1 MSKKLTQKEQIL
13 THLKKYGSI
22 TSWDA
27 IMEYGVT
34 RLSHHI
40 YCLRNEGFIIPDNR
54 IQVETRLGRTTKI
67 SKYTLRDEKN

>member
-1 MSKKLTQKEQIL
+1 MTQKEQIL
-13 THLKKYGSI
+13 GHLKEYGSI

-40 YCLRNEGFIIPDNR
+40 YCLRNEGYIIPDKR
-54 IQVETRLGRTTKI
+54 IQVNTRLGRTTNI
-67 SKYTLRDEKN
+67 SKYTLRDEL

>member
-1 MSKKLTQKEQIL
+1 MTQKEQIL
-13 THLKKYGSI
+13 THIKEHGSI

-34 RLSHHI
+34 RLSHYI
-40 YCLRNEGFIIPDNR
+40 YCLRNEGFIIPDKR
-54 IQVETRLGRTTKI
+54 IQVNTRLGKTTNI

>member
-1 MSKKLTQKEQIL
+1 MTQKEQIL
-13 THLKKYGSI
+13 GHLKKYGSI

-40 YCLRNEGFIIPDNR
+40 YCLRNEGYIIPDKR
-54 IQVETRLGRTTKI
+54 IQVNTRLGKTTSI

>member
-1 MSKKLTQKEQIL
+1 MTQKEQIL
-13 THLKKYGSI
+13 GHLKEYGSI

-40 YCLRNEGFIIPDNR
+40 YCLRNEGYIIPDKR
-54 IQVETRLGRTTKI
+54 IQVNTRLGRTTKI

>member
-1 MSKKLTQKEQIL
+1 MTQKEQIL

-40 YCLRNEGFIIPDNR
+40 YCLRNEGYIIPDKR
-54 IQVETRLGRTTKI
+54 IQVNTRLGKTTNI

>member
-1 MSKKLTQKEQIL
+1 MTQKEQIL
-13 THLKKYGSI
+13 THLKEHGSI

-40 YCLRNEGFIIPDNR
+40 YCLRNEGFIIPDKR
-54 IQVETRLGRTTKI
+54 IQVNTRLGKTTNI

>member
-40 YCLRNEGFIIPDNR
+40 YCLRNEGFISFQINGFKLTQD
-54 IQVETRLGRTTKI
+54 
-67 SKYTLRDEKN
+67 

>member
-1 MSKKLTQKEQIL
+1 MTQKEQIL
-13 THLKKYGSI
+13 THLKEHGSI

-34 RLSHHI
+34 RLSHQI

-54 IQVETRLGRTTKI
+54 IQVETRLGKTTNI

>member
-1 MSKKLTQKEQIL
+1 MTQKEQIL
-13 THLKKYGSI
+13 SHLKEHGSI

-40 YCLRNEGFIIPDNR
+40 YCLRNEGFIIPDKR
-54 IQVETRLGRTTKI
+54 IQVNTRLGKTTNI

>member
-1 MSKKLTQKEQIL
+1 MTQKEQIL

-40 YCLRNEGFIIPDNR
+40 YCLRNEGYIIPDKR
-54 IQVETRLGRTTKI
+54 IQVNTRLGRTTKI